1 MRQLSIGVLVASL
14 LGFGMSAAVAAPLS
28 AVSADTSAAIAPVTN
43 SALNG
48 QQIAPTQATVTKQV
62 EQHQPKQTKHYAKK
76 AKHHAKKAKHH
87 GKKHLKK
94 KQ

>member
-14 LGFGMSAAVAAPLS
+14 LGFGMTVAVAAPLS

-43 SALNG
+43 STLNG
-48 QQIAPTQATVTKQV
+48 QQIAPTQAAVTKQV
-62 EQHQPKQTKHYAKK
+62 QQQQSKQTKQTKH
-76 AKHHAKKAKHH
+76 HVKKAKHH
-87 GKKHLKK
+87 GKKHHKK